1 MADSLCFQSLEAVN
15 FEGLRANIQFVSGT
29 EGIGSGDR
37 HTEGPFQMARAF
49 YHNRKRDA
57 ARRRY
62 NEVL

>member
-1 MADSLCFQSLEAVN
+1 VN

-29 EGIGSGDR
+29 ERIGSGDC

-49 YHNRKRDA
+49 YHNRKRDV